1 MKQLGVDEAYLFNI
15 ATVVN
20 DCATTSCRGR
30 LFRESL
36 AVQPAA
42 QLVNQTLGA
51 RTLRKSVFLYSNPR
65 DHETRAEMPLI

>member
-20 DCATTSCRGR
+20 DCATTCRGR

-42 QLVNQTLGA
+42 QLVNQTLEA

-65 DHETRAEMPLI
+65 DHESRTEMPLI